1 MADENVSSY
10 LASLDV
16 LKKSSDQS
24 VKDALKELVVEN
36 KSKKPKTSLEILQ
49 AASKPMTRKEVEAD
63 YPDLLKKSMIVN
75 NKVANKAISLPEQKV
90 ITTSNYNQV
99 IFDKTLTE
107 INHQI
112 DKTNE
117 GIVKDLQSFAPVKAF
132 LDGAKLVEDIKKN
145 FNTAKDAIS
154 ELFGFG
160 SGGKTDAELHLDELK
175 EVNREPENGIKS
187 ANTGDIMTE
196 ISSEW
201 LKEIKEASEAEA
213 DEEAERDSI
222 KSVNG
227 DNMNEASENWL
238 EYMIQND
245 NSSGS
250 NFRFNFV
257 VYRYGKNIKQKPSYG
272 KLDPVSLSK
281 LSVTYI
287 SKLRRV
293 KRVKQKGYSYEEDSY
308 FKKKGIDF
316 KVKDDLALRV
326 SKPNSASSE
335 NKARE
340 KNNPFVRD
348 LLLAGPDLYSNMFDV
363 YLRFNNTPTFPRDSA
378 EKPSDV
384 SDPTK
389 YIFFCPVLIADKK
402 GKATQKSSYVY
413 QSTFQDVYSMS
424 VRTATVDI
432 PFVNRSSTSI
442 PFLNTKVER
451 PSGMVEYDLQ
461 GTLSVDCDANT
472 YVNDMFLA
480 LAGLQRDGVFRNG
493 KKTELEPIKKDMFD
507 HVSHFPF
514 MAPAKLGFQMSS
526 VDIVVSSHGLGMYND
541 KTVNPGGG
549 GFFSN
554 ILYVFKDVRFLGG
567 SDIKFAT
574 ESDSS
579 QTVEAGFIARRLET
593 YYKPDNLPFAITQ
606 GISRSSL
613 FNGKNL
619 NGQMYDETSIT
630 EKDEE
635 K

>member
-1 MADENVSSY
+1 MADDNISSY

-16 LKKSSDQS
+16 LKKSSDKS
-24 VKDALKELVVEN
+24 VKDALKELVLEN
-36 KSKKPKTSLEILQ
+36 KNKKKTSLEILQ
-49 AASKPMTRKEVEAD
+49 ELSAPMTRKDVEVY
-63 YPDLLKKSMIVN
+63 YPDLLKKSMIIN
-75 NKVANKAISLPEQKV
+75 NKIASKAISIPEQKV
-90 ITTSNYNQV
+90 IATSNYNQV

-107 INHQI
+107 INHQV

-117 GIVKDLQSFAPVKAF
+117 SIIKDLQSFAPIKAF
-132 LDGAKLVEDIKKN
+132 LDGEKLIDDIKKN
-145 FNTAKDAIS
+145 FNTAKDSIS
-154 ELFGFG
+154 ELFGIG
-160 SGGKTDAELHLDELK
+160 KDGKTDAEIHLDELK

-196 ISSEW
+196 LSSDW
-201 LKEIKEASEAEA
+201 LKEIREAHP
-213 DEEAERDSI
+213 EETERDSI
-222 KSVNG
+222 KSTTG
-227 DNMNEASENWL
+227 SRMNEVVESWL
-238 EYMIQND
+238 DYMIQND
-245 NSSGS
+245 NSSGA

-257 VYRYGKNIKQKPSYG
+257 VYRNGKNIKQRPMYG
-272 KLDPVSLSK
+272 RLDPTHLSSLSIQW
-281 LSVTYI
+281 V
-287 SKLRRV
+287 SKFRKA
-293 KRVKQKGYSYEEDSY
+293 KRVKKQGFAYQKDSY
-308 FKKKGIDF
+308 FDKNKINF
-316 KVKDDLALRV
+316 KVKDNLALNI

-335 NKARE
+335 NKSRD

-363 YLRFNNTPTFPRDSA
+363 YLRFNNTPTFPRDS
-378 EKPSDV
+378 EEQPSDV

-389 YIFFCPVLIADKK
+389 YVFFCPVLIVDKK
-402 GKATQKSSYVY
+402 GKATQKSSLVY

-432 PFVNRSSTSI
+432 PLVNRGSTSI

-451 PSGMVEYDLQ
+451 PSGMIEYDLQ

-480 LAGLQRDGVFRNG
+480 LAGLQRDGMFRNG
-493 KKTELEPIKKDMFD
+493 KNSQLEPIKKGMFD

-514 MAPAKLGFQMSS
+514 MAPAKLGFQMTS
-526 VDIVVSSHGLGMYND
+526 VDIVVSSHGLNMYND

-567 SDIKFAT
+567 SDIKFST
-574 ESDSS
+574 ESDAS

-593 YYKPDNLPFAITQ
+593 YYKPDNLPFAITE

-613 FNGKNL
+613 FNGRIL
-619 NGQMYDETSIT
+619 NGQMYDESSIT
-630 EKDEE
+630 EKDDKE
-635 K
+635 